1 MNSAQVMIN
10 QINGIINQLVEEDG
24 TRLPKSFIDY
34 FAKNAT
40 VSPREAIDFSKKIED
55 QELSEE
61 TLVMLV
67 YLNNLLKK

>member
-1 MNSAQVMIN
+1 
-10 QINGIINQLVEEDG
+10 VEEDR